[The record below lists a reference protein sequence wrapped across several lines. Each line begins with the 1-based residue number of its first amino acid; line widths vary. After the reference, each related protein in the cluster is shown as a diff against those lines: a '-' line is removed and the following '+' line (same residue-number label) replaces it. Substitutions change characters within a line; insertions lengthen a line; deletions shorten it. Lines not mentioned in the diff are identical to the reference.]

1 MGLFTEKY
9 NSPFDNEQTRR
20 KIDEKITVFHIRPAR
35 HLTTRSSLF
44 LGYTIL
50 SLSLEFMIS
59 GNRIWWPVACAF
71 LCTIVWSLTLR
82 LFMPRN
88 LSVLSFVFVL
98 GLFITACEF
107 SYRFGFC
114 TPYAAVGF
122 IPMAIGIMS
131 LARFKDDENDAFTK
145 PAFGGEVMLPFFIG
159 TLCSVCGAL
168 ISYVF
173 EKRYLFVALLASVMF
188 LIIMSWAVSRL
199 TGVPRIATS
208 KKLTEFWDIP
218 VADVSELRRFVCARA
233 AFSLIC
239 CVCAA
244 GLYVLKIFVEPD
256 MFRILALPVSEVAA
270 ILLGSIVV
278 YVARHNFRR
287 SIFGLRYFISEVA
300 IVAAFMAL
308 LFLVRQDFPKITH
321 LMVAA
326 LFACST
332 DIVITGLLAV
342 IRRRL
347 IFVSK
352 SRYIDGL
359 PFYLILVSL
368 VVMLAET
375 CLYSLP
381 GL

>member
-35 HLTTRSSLF
+35 YLTTRSSLF

-88 LSVLSFVFVL
+88 LSVLSFAFVL

-122 IPMAIGIMS
+122 IPMAIGIMA

-159 TLCSVCGAL
+159 TICSVCGAL

-188 LIIMSWAVSRL
+188 LIIMSWAISRL

-218 VADVSELRRFVCARA
+218 VADVSELRRFVCARG
-233 AFSLIC
+233 AFSFIC

-270 ILLGSIVV
+270 LLLGSIVV

-300 IVAAFMAL
+300 IFSV
-308 LFLVRQDFPKITH
+308 
-321 LMVAA
+321 
-326 LFACST
+326 
-332 DIVITGLLAV
+332 
-342 IRRRL
+342 
-347 IFVSK
+347 
-352 SRYIDGL
+352 
-359 PFYLILVSL
+359 
-368 VVMLAET
+368 
-375 CLYSLP
+375 
-381 GL
+381 

>member
-35 HLTTRSSLF
+35 YLTTRSSLF

-88 LSVLSFVFVL
+88 LSVLSFAFVL

-159 TLCSVCGAL
+159 TICSVCGAL

-188 LIIMSWAVSRL
+188 LIIMSWAISRL

-218 VADVSELRRFVCARA
+218 VADVSELRRFVCARG
-233 AFSLIC
+233 AFSFIC

-256 MFRILALPVSEVAA
+256 MFRILALPVSEIAA
-270 ILLGSIVV
+270 LLLGSIVV

-321 LMVAA
+321 LIVAA

-332 DIVITGLLAV
+332 DIVMTGLLSV

-359 PFYLILVSL
+359 PFYLVLVSL